1 MEYIVSN
8 EEIIKPQMILI
19 AGQQVR
25 VKEEVGLTLNP
36 L

>member
-8 EEIIKPQMILI
+8 EEIKKPQMILI
-19 AGQQVR
+19 VGQQVR
-25 VKEEVGLTLNP
+25 VKEEVRLNP

>member
-19 AGQQVR
+19 DGQQVR
-25 VKEEVGLTLNP
+25 VKEEVGLNP